1 MEVNRVLT
9 NAKSIRLTLNIDFID
24 KRRSTRKLSVPD
36 SLEEEDA
43 DLQSG
48 SNSDQFLE
56 SCCIYLC
63 KSFKLEMATR
73 LKKMVLTGGGVFVQE
88 YQPTSVTHMVVPSNS
103 LDPQ

>member
-1 MEVNRVLT
+1 M
-9 NAKSIRLTLNIDFID
+9 KLTLHIGFID
-24 KRRSTRKLSVPD
+24 KRRFPRKLSLPD
-36 SLEEEDA
+36 SLEEEDTA

-48 SNSDQFLE
+48 SSSDQFLE

-63 KSFKLEMATR
+63 KSFRPEMATR

-88 YQPTSVTHMVVPSNS
+88 YQPTSVTHVVVPSNR